1 MLVFLAF
8 NQIKYKM
15 IDDSSMFFESGRV
28 HLTSGKFDQAIEP
41 SFEERTAGGL
51 DAISQG
57 I

>member
-1 MLVFLAF
+1 
-8 NQIKYKM
+8 M